1 MLKVLTLTFG
11 YWRFLLLLFFCYRVE
26 LSLCLIHQHQNYV
39 YKVSVPTPLLEE
51 CEDDTHTPK
60 MGSWESSGTPEISEL
75 NCKGKRTSPW
85 GVLHIIGKL
94 SKCRCRKWPRMSHL
108 DICSTSYGKK
118 KGRKSNWQFDS
129 QPLKVKNRP
138 DPSVCRWSATHRWK
152 ALKENYKFASDL
164 NLIRVL
170 NKELWTHKVLRV
182 QTGTVSRL
190 LLRSLGTKNHSDVG
204 AVE

>member
-1 MLKVLTLTFG
+1 
-11 YWRFLLLLFFCYRVE
+11 
-26 LSLCLIHQHQNYV
+26 
-39 YKVSVPTPLLEE
+39 
-51 CEDDTHTPK
+51 
-60 MGSWESSGTPEISEL
+60 
-75 NCKGKRTSPW
+75 
-85 GVLHIIGKL
+85 
-94 SKCRCRKWPRMSHL
+94 MSHL

-118 KGRKSNWQFDS
+118 KGRKSNWEFDS